1 MILVPEVLAI
11 LFLNIFFILFGGIAF
26 FISLRIIKNWD
37 FHANTQKQYTLEKQS
52 YLTATIIK
60 YILAI
65 KIPLFLFFVFTLDK
79 LSLSVTGAM
88 CAAGI
93 VDATP
98 YGNYLFI
105 LKVLNLY
112 LFGFWI
118 LLNSYDMSLKIPKYT
133 KIKFALYGVAFL
145 LLTIEIIVET
155 LMFYSIDPSK
165 IVSCCGTLFSSN
177 QGSYIS
183 SFFQIK
189 TPILLSIFYGTYL
202 LMIILYLFKRKHLFS
217 IANVCFLII
226 SIISLILFFGT
237 YIYEL
242 PTHHC
247 PFCFLQKDYYYVG
260 YLLYSLLFLGTF
272 FGILTSFRS
281 NTVFFQRSLFFNTFY
296 LIIVTAYPLSYYI
309 RNGVWL

>member
-1 MILVPEVLAI
+1 MILIPEVLSI
-11 LFLNIFFILFGGIAF
+11 LFLNLFFLIFGTIAF
-26 FISLRIIKNWD
+26 FISLNIVKSWD
-37 FHANTQKQYTLEKQS
+37 FNANTQKQYKLEKQS
-52 YLTATIIK
+52 YLIATIIK
-60 YILAI
+60 YILII

-105 LKVLNLY
+105 LKVINLY
-112 LFGFWI
+112 LFGFW
-118 LLNSYDMSLKIPKYT
+118 LLLHSYDMNLKVPRYT
-133 KIKFALYGVAFL
+133 KIKFTLFIIAFIL
-145 LLTIEIIVET
+145 LCSEIILET
-155 LMFYSIDPSK
+155 MMFYSIDPNK

-177 QGSYIS
+177 KGSYIS

-189 TPILLSIFYGTYL
+189 TPILLSTFYGTYL
-202 LMIILYLFKRKHLFS
+202 LIIPLYLFKRKHLFAIS
-217 IANVCFLII
+217 NVAFLII

-272 FGILTSFRS
+272 FGIVSAFKT
-281 NTVFFQRSLFFNTFY
+281 NTIFLKRSLLFNTLY
-296 LIIVTAYPLSYYI
+296 LLIVTAYPLSYYL

>member
-1 MILVPEVLAI
+1 MILIPEVLTI
-11 LFLNIFFILFGGIAF
+11 LFLNLFFLLFGGIAF
-26 FISLRIIKNWD
+26 LISLRIIKNWD
-37 FHANTQKQYTLEKQS
+37 FEAHTKEQYTLEKQS

-105 LKVLNLY
+105 LKIINLY
-112 LFGFWI
+112 LFGFW
-118 LLNSYDMSLKIPKYT
+118 LLLHSYDMSLKIPKYT
-133 KIKFALYGVAFL
+133 KIKFTLFMIAFTL
-145 LLTIEIIVET
+145 LVIEIVVET
-155 LMFYSIDPSK
+155 LMFYSIDASK
-165 IVSCCGTLFSSN
+165 IVSCCGTLFSSTS
-177 QGSYIS
+177 GSYIS

-189 TPILLSIFYGTYL
+189 TPIHLSIFYGTYL
-202 LMIILYLFKRKHLFS
+202 LMIALYLFKRKHLFA
-217 IANVCFLII
+217 ITNVAFLII

-272 FGILTSFRS
+272 FGILTSFKS
-281 NTVFFQRSLFFNTFY
+281 DTIFFQRSLLFNTLY
-296 LIIVTAYPLSYYI
+296 LAIVTAYPLSYYL

>member
-1 MILVPEVLAI
+1 MLLTPEVLAI
-11 LFLNIFFILFGGIAF
+11 LFLNLFFLIFGGIAF
-26 FISLRIIKNWD
+26 FISLNIIKNWD
-37 FHANTQKQYTLEKQS
+37 FSSHTQKQYSLEKQS

-60 YILAI
+60 YILII

-105 LKVLNLY
+105 IKVINLY
-112 LFGFWI
+112 LFGFWLLLHSYDISQKTPPFTKLKFSFFIVTFI
-118 LLNSYDMSLKIPKYT
+118 LLCCEI
-133 KIKFALYGVAFL
+133 L
-145 LLTIEIIVET
+145 LET
-155 LMFYSIDPSK
+155 MMFYSIDPSK

-189 TPILLSIFYGTYL
+189 TPILLSTFYGTYL
-202 LMIILYLFKRKHLFS
+202 FMIALFVFKRTYLFA
-217 IANVCFLII
+217 ITNVLFLII

-272 FGILTSFRS
+272 FGIVSTFKANSIFS
-281 NTVFFQRSLFFNTFY
+281 KRSLLFNTLY
-296 LIIVTAYPLSYYI
+296 LVIVTAYPLSYYL